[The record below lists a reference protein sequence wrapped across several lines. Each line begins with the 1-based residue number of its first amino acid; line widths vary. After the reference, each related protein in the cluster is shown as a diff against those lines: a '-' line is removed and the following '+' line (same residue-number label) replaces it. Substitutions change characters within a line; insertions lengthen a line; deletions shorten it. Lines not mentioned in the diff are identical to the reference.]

1 LHHCVKTMAYF
12 GSVIKL
18 FVPVLGIAIVA
29 VLAEDQ
35 RFFRSLI
42 LLPFGI
48 ALPLLI
54 WSTIKIKGQVRTNH
68 FIDTKYIVI
77 FGLSLIAVAAVICFY
92 FLLEAAMSHGSVP
105 TELFRKNCLFTL
117 LVIVVY
123 PIMDIVFLRFRQKS
137 DPKQTLKT
145 KYAMI
150 AAKTIVLVLAVFIL
164 IDIVSPPV
172 NAALRRNHQS
182 AAKALIYLGAD
193 LNKTDRYG
201 CTPLWYALHRV
212 DLNMTIFL
220 LDKGAHVDKGLA
232 GMALTRAVESKN
244 MDMLRLLLN
253 RGLDPDSKYMGAT
266 PLVRA
271 CLMKDLKAI
280 EILVQN
286 AADIHLPSS
295 YPNMP
300 YDGKSALDIARED
313 GDPQLTKI
321 LIRDAGKQ
329 QSDEH

>member
-1 LHHCVKTMAYF
+1 MAHF
-12 GSVIKL
+12 GSVTKL
-18 FVPVLGIAIVA
+18 CIPVLGVAVFA

-35 RFFRSLI
+35 RFFRTLV
-42 LLPFGI
+42 LAPFGV
-48 ALPLLI
+48 ALPLLV
-54 WSTIKIKGQVRTNH
+54 WSTIKINGQVRTNH
-68 FIDTKYIVI
+68 LIGNKYLAI
-77 FGLSLIAVAAVICFY
+77 FGFSLIVMAAVICFY
-92 FLLEAAMSHGSVP
+92 FLFEAGLSHGAVP
-105 TELFRKNCLFTL
+105 TELFRKNCVFAL
-117 LVIVVY
+117 LVIVAY
-123 PIMDIVFLRFRQKS
+123 PLMDVLFLRSRQKS

-150 AAKTIVLVLAVFIL
+150 GAKACVLALAVFIL

-201 CTPLWYALHRV
+201 CTPLWYALHKV

-232 GMALTRAVESKN
+232 GMALTSAVESKN

-271 CLMKDLKAI
+271 CLMKDLNAI
-280 EILVQN
+280 KILVQN
-286 AADIHLPSS
+286 GANIHIRSS

-300 YDGKSALDIARED
+300 YNGKSALDIAREN
-313 GDPQLTKI
+313 GDTQIEEL
-321 LIRDAGKQ
+321 LMRDSAKK
-329 QSDEH
+329 QSDQP